1 MIETFLQ
8 YIKVFKRFIPINLSL
23 NRSFEKIILEKVKD
37 IDKVFKNLF
46 EYIFLVRE
54 VDQISDKQFQKA
66 IQVAKL
72 YPDFDRTMDLIQ
84 QRSRLL
90 SFLCLGTGEEEISKS
105 YNDLSYLVRQMPE
118 RSKLSEFM
126 IKKNLIEPYKEVVE
140 KTKNIEEELPE
151 RIEERKKE
159 ILSDFDY
166 LKLLNELLK
175 RFLKEKKEGP
185 DQNLPP
191 LPEVKSHDG
200 VDLAPFINT
209 TEICLNNFEKQRE
222 HSSGDHKELSQ
233 ESLNRQ
239 ITTTEFML
247 TRILKKELNEKNAI
261 PVSKTNRKFVSFLKA
276 WTSGKD

>member
-1 MIETFLQ
+1 M
-8 YIKVFKRFIPINLSL
+8 
-23 NRSFEKIILEKVKD
+23 KIILEKVKD

-90 SFLCLGTGEEEISKS
+90 SFLCLGAGEEEISKS

-126 IKKNLIEPYKEVVE
+126 IKKNLIEPYKDVVE

-185 DQNLPP
+185 DQEP
-191 LPEVKSHDG
+191 
-200 VDLAPFINT
+200 
-209 TEICLNNFEKQRE
+209 
-222 HSSGDHKELSQ
+222 SSCFQK
-233 ESLNRQ
+233 
-239 ITTTEFML
+239 
-247 TRILKKELNEKNAI
+247 
-261 PVSKTNRKFVSFLKA
+261 
-276 WTSGKD
+276 